1 MACANP
7 ATPEIMIDSPPP
19 APAKHR
25 RRDKGLLL
33 IATYKLLQA
42 LLFAGIGVGVLR
54 LLHKDVDDVLAQV
67 AAALRFNPESR
78 FVNFLLDKAS
88 LINDPL
94 LKRIGAV
101 AFGYAGISMV
111 EGIGLSLEKVWAEYL
126 TLAITASFLPWEL
139 FEVLSKLTPIR
150 LGLLAANAVIFLYL
164 LKLVT
169 ERGKVAR
176 ETRTETAD

>member
-88 LINDPL
+88 LTNDPL
-94 LKRIGAV
+94 LKRI
-101 AFGYAGISMV
+101 
-111 EGIGLSLEKVWAEYL
+111 
-126 TLAITASFLPWEL
+126 
-139 FEVLSKLTPIR
+139 
-150 LGLLAANAVIFLYL
+150 
-164 LKLVT
+164 
-169 ERGKVAR
+169 
-176 ETRTETAD
+176 